1 VAVEIVMPRVDM
13 DMTSGRMGR
22 WHAAEG
28 AYVEKCATL
37 FEIETDKAA
46 MEVDAPAS
54 GVLKFIA
61 ASEGDVLPVGA
72 CIGWIIA
79 EGESFAPSAAT
90 GDARGEA
97 GGETAPPP
105 PIARPETGVL
115 PNALWRGRDGAGGRS
130 DAGGH
135 SLAREPRSGGPQ
147 QVDRS
152 EIGGARRDPR
162 PGGGEVFAERAR
174 ATPAARRMARERGF
188 RLESVNGSGP
198 RGRIQRRDVD
208 EGDTARLSRSK
219 VHRLW
224 LARGEGAPV
233 VFLHGFGAD
242 LNGWRPVHRLLP
254 ETQPALAIDLPG
266 HGLSPLGEE
275 ASFEAL
281 VGAARA
287 ALIEEGVSAVH
298 FVGHSLGGAV
308 ASALAHEPG
317 VKPLSLML
325 IAPAGLGPETNT
337 AFFDGF
343 LQADTEAALTPWL
356 HMLATD
362 PAALGS
368 ALARTTLRLRQER
381 PLVADQRRLA
391 KAILAGGKQMVDIRG
406 LLSVPQAP
414 TKIVI
419 GLEDRITPAHQVES
433 LSGLIALHR
442 FAHLGHM
449 PHLEARRE
457 VARLIEELVRAGQ
470 PDQRRQESQPTIP
483 TSVCPSASARS
494 PRR

>member
-28 AYVEKCATL
+28 AHVEKGSTL

-54 GVLKFIA
+54 GVLKFVA

-72 CIGWIIA
+72 CIGWIVA
-79 EGESFAPSAAT
+79 ENESFVPPPAARDDVRSTRGARPHPALRATFSPREKGSAAT
-90 GDARGEA
+90 QRPLSLGERV
-97 GGETAPPP
+97 GVRAP
-105 PIARPETGVL
+105 
-115 PNALWRGRDGAGGRS
+115 GA
-130 DAGGH
+130 D
-135 SLAREPRSGGPQ
+135 
-147 QVDRS
+147 D
-152 EIGGARRDPR
+152 
-162 PGGGEVFAERAR
+162 AERPR
-174 ATPAARRMARERGF
+174 ATPAARRMARERGLG
-188 RLESVNGSGP
+188 LESVNGSGP
-198 RGRIQRRDVD
+198 RGRVQRRDV
-208 EGDTARLSRSK
+208 EQIGGAPSASE

-224 LARGEGAPV
+224 LARGEGAPI

-281 VGAARA
+281 VEATRA
-287 ALIEEGVSAVH
+287 ALIEEGIGAAH
-298 FVGHSLGGAV
+298 LIGHSLGGAV
-308 ASALAHEPG
+308 AVAVAHEPG
-317 VKPLSLML
+317 VTALSLML
-325 IAPAGLGPETNT
+325 IAPAGLGPETNA

-343 LQADTEAALTPWL
+343 LHADTEAALTPWL

-391 KAILAGGKQMVDIRG
+391 KAILAGGRQTIDIRG
-406 LLSVPQAP
+406 LLAAPEAP
-414 TKIVI
+414 TRIVV
-419 GLEDRITPAHQVES
+419 GLEDRITPPHQAEG

-442 FAHLGHM
+442 FAHVGHM

-457 VARLIEELVRAGQ
+457 VARLIEELVRAGAAEA
-470 PDQRRQESQPTIP
+470 RQVQAAGL
-483 TSVCPSASARS
+483 PSTTR
-494 PRR
+494 

>member
-28 AYVEKCATL
+28 AHVEKGATL

-54 GVLKFIA
+54 GVLKFVA

-72 CIGWIIA
+72 CVGWIVA
-79 EGESFAPSAAT
+79 ESESFVPPPALV
-90 GDARGEA
+90 
-97 GGETAPPP
+97 APPP

-115 PNALWRGRDGAGGRS
+115 PNALWRGRGGVESRTDIGGRN
-130 DAGGH
+130 
-135 SLAREPRSGGPQ
+135 LARGPRSGGLGQIDQTQP
-147 QVDRS
+147 
-152 EIGGARRDPR
+152 GAAWRDPPPGLPHDSPSKDGR
-162 PGGGEVFAERAR
+162 SSGHPTGGGGSLDERPR
-174 ATPAARRMARERGF
+174 ATPAARWLARERGL

-198 RGRIQRRDVD
+198 RGRVQRRDV
-208 EGDTARLSRSK
+208 EQLGAAQSVSN

-224 LARGEGAPV
+224 LARGEGAPI

-266 HGLSPLGEE
+266 HGLSPLGEQV
-275 ASFEAL
+275 SFEAL
-281 VGAARA
+281 VEAARA
-287 ALIEEGVSAVH
+287 ALIEEGVGAAH
-298 FVGHSLGGAV
+298 LVGHSLGGAV
-308 ASALAHEPG
+308 AVALAHEPG
-317 VKPLSLML
+317 VTALSLML
-325 IAPAGLGPETNT
+325 IAPAGLGPETNA
-337 AFFDGF
+337 AFFEGF
-343 LQADTEAALTPWL
+343 LHADTEAALTPWL

-391 KAILAGGKQMVDIRG
+391 KAILAGGRQTIDIRG
-406 LLSVPQAP
+406 LLAAPEAP
-414 TKIVI
+414 TRIVV
-419 GLEDRITPAHQVES
+419 GLEDRITPPHQAEG

-442 FAHLGHM
+442 FAHVGHM

-457 VARLIEELVRAGQ
+457 VARLIEELVRAGAAEA
-470 PDQRRQESQPTIP
+470 RQVQAAGL
-483 TSVCPSASARS
+483 PSTTR
-494 PRR
+494 

>member
-1 VAVEIVMPRVDM
+1 MAVEIVMPRVDM

-28 AYVEKCATL
+28 AHVEKGATL

-54 GVLKFIA
+54 GVLKFVA

-72 CIGWIIA
+72 SVGWIVA
-79 EGESFAPSAAT
+79 ENESFVPPPAKTASATPFAATASPVPSRDTDDAAYVRAAT
-90 GDARGEA
+90 GGEA
-97 GGETAPPP
+97 P
-105 PIARPETGVL
+105 
-115 PNALWRGRDGAGGRS
+115 
-130 DAGGH
+130 
-135 SLAREPRSGGPQ
+135 
-147 QVDRS
+147 
-152 EIGGARRDPR
+152 
-162 PGGGEVFAERAR
+162 R
-174 ATPAARRMARERGF
+174 ATPAARWLARERGL

-198 RGRIQRRDVD
+198 RGRVQRRDV
-208 EGDTARLSRSK
+208 EHLGAALSASI

-224 LARGEGAPV
+224 LRRGEGAPV

-266 HGLSPLGEE
+266 HGLSPLGEQ

-281 VGAARA
+281 VEAARG
-287 ALIEEGVSAVH
+287 ALIEEGVGAAH
-298 FVGHSLGGAV
+298 LVGHSLGGAV
-308 ASALAHEPG
+308 ATALAHQPG
-317 VKPLSLML
+317 VKALSLML
-325 IAPAGLGPETNT
+325 IAPAGLGAETNA
-337 AFFDGF
+337 AFFEGF

-356 HMLATD
+356 HMLVTD

-381 PLVADQRRLA
+381 QLVADQRRLA
-391 KAILAGGKQMVDIRG
+391 KAILAGGRQAIDIRG
-406 LLSVPQAP
+406 LLAASEAP
-414 TKIVI
+414 TKIVV
-419 GLEDRITPAHQVES
+419 GLEDHIMPPHQAEG

-442 FAHLGHM
+442 FAHIGHM

-457 VARLIEELVRAGQ
+457 VAWLIEELIGKAAAEARQVKAGGG
-470 PDQRRQESQPTIP
+470 
-483 TSVCPSASARS
+483 
-494 PRR
+494 

>member
-1 VAVEIVMPRVDM
+1 MAVEIVMPRVDM

-28 AYVEKCATL
+28 AHVAKGETL

-54 GVLKFIA
+54 GVLKFVA

-72 CIGWIIA
+72 CIGWIVA
-79 EGESFAPSAAT
+79 ESESFAPPSASAHAPT
-90 GDARGEA
+90 LPAAVSSLLVA
-97 GGETAPPP
+97 GGADDAAY
-105 PIARPETGVL
+105 ARAAVGE
-115 PNALWRGRDGAGGRS
+115 
-130 DAGGH
+130 
-135 SLAREPRSGGPQ
+135 
-147 QVDRS
+147 
-152 EIGGARRDPR
+152 R
-162 PGGGEVFAERAR
+162 PR
-174 ATPAARRMARERGF
+174 ATPAARRMARERGL
-188 RLESVNGSGP
+188 RLESVSGSGP
-198 RGRIQRRDVD
+198 RGRVQLRDV
-208 EGDTARLSRSK
+208 EQRGAAKLPTSN

-224 LARGEGAPV
+224 LARRDGAPI

-242 LNGWRPVHRLLP
+242 LNGWRPVQRLLP

-281 VGAARA
+281 VEAARA
-287 ALIEEGVSAVH
+287 ALIGEGVGAAH
-298 FVGHSLGGAV
+298 LVGHSLGGAV
-308 ASALAHEPG
+308 GVALAHEPG
-317 VKPLSLML
+317 VKALSLML
-325 IAPAGLGPETNT
+325 IAPAGLGEDTNA

-356 HMLATD
+356 NMLATD

-381 PLVADQRRLA
+381 PLVAEQRRLA
-391 KAILAGGKQMVDIRG
+391 EAILARGRQTIDIRG
-406 LLSVPQAP
+406 LLMSPWAP
-414 TKIVI
+414 TKIVV
-419 GLEDRITPAHQVES
+419 GLEDRITPPHHVEG

-442 FAHLGHM
+442 FAHIGHV

-457 VARLIEELVRAGQ
+457 VARLIEELVRAGGG
-470 PDQRRQESQPTIP
+470 
-483 TSVCPSASARS
+483 
-494 PRR
+494 

>member
-22 WHAAEG
+22 WHAPEG
-28 AYVEKCATL
+28 AHVEKGATL

-54 GVLKFIA
+54 GVLKFVA
-61 ASEGDVLPVGA
+61 ASEGDMLPVGA
-72 CIGWIIA
+72 CIGWIVP
-79 EGESFAPSAAT
+79 EGESFAPPATAAPAT
-90 GDARGEA
+90 PPAANTSPPVAGEA
-97 GGETAPPP
+97 DDAAYARAAIGE
-105 PIARPETGVL
+105 RP
-115 PNALWRGRDGAGGRS
+115 
-130 DAGGH
+130 
-135 SLAREPRSGGPQ
+135 
-147 QVDRS
+147 
-152 EIGGARRDPR
+152 
-162 PGGGEVFAERAR
+162 R
-174 ATPAARRMARERGF
+174 ATPAARRMARERGL

-198 RGRIQRRDVD
+198 RGRVQRRDV
-208 EGDTARLSRSK
+208 EQRGAARSSASN

-224 LARGEGAPV
+224 LARGEGAPI

-254 ETQPALAIDLPG
+254 ETLPALAIDLPG
-266 HGLSPLGEE
+266 HGLSPLSEE

-287 ALIEEGVSAVH
+287 ALIEEGVGAAH
-298 FVGHSLGGAV
+298 LIGHSLGGAV
-308 ASALAHEPG
+308 AVALAREPG
-317 VKPLSLML
+317 VKALSLMM
-325 IAPAGLGPETNT
+325 IAPAGLGPETNA

-368 ALARTTLRLRQER
+368 ALARTTLRQRRER

-391 KAILAGGKQMVDIRG
+391 EAILARGRQMIDIRG
-406 LLSVPQAP
+406 LLATPEAP
-414 TKIVI
+414 TKIVV
-419 GLEDRITPAHQVES
+419 GLEDRITPARQAGG

-442 FAHLGHM
+442 FAHIGHV

-457 VARLIEELVRAGQ
+457 VAKLIEELVRAG
-470 PDQRRQESQPTIP
+470 E
-483 TSVCPSASARS
+483 PSL
-494 PRR
+494 P